1 MFEVITPE
9 MAGIPS
15 AEIKGLINYLNGN
28 SFSIHS
34 LLLMKGDKIYTEA
47 YWKPFHRDF
56 CHRQYSQTKS
66 FVGIAVGL
74 LLAEGKLSLDDR
86 IADLFSD
93 KMGDISDIPSEL
105 REQTVRDMLTM
116 STAGACENWF
126 KSSDTDRTHLYF
138 SGRTKNRLPG
148 TLWHYDSSGSQVLSS
163 LVERLSGMSLLEYLR
178 ERLFSRTGGF
188 ESAEILKAPNGDSWG
203 DSAMICTPRDMA
215 IFATLLMK
223 GGCWNGEQLIDES
236 YVKDATGARV
246 DNSEDYF
253 GSVFGLGY
261 GYQIW
266 MAPRGG
272 FAFVGMGSQ
281 LTVVIPEKEL
291 IFVINSDTQGRQE
304 AYDVIVNG
312 YLSFIVDR
320 MSDTPLPE
328 DVESRAELCR
338 IVDSLELFAVKGSED
353 SPIRGRING
362 ATYICDKNPMGITE
376 FSFAFNGDTGEFR
389 YTNSQGSKV
398 IPFGINKN
406 VFGKFP
412 QLGYSNGV
420 GREVTRDGFMYNDAA
435 SLRFTGDNKLQLFVQ
450 IIDRYFGNLRA
461 TFAFKGEDAVCR
473 FNSAAENFLEEY
485 KGEAVGHL
493 KK

>member
-1 MFEVITPE
+1 MFEIITPE
-9 MAGIPS
+9 AAGIPS
-15 AEIKGLINYLNGN
+15 SEIKRFINYLNDN

-47 YWKPFHRDF
+47 YWKPFHKDF

-74 LLAEGKLSLDDR
+74 LVGDGKLSLDDK
-86 IADLFSD
+86 IIDIFSEKID
-93 KMGDISDIPSEL
+93 SISCLRDEL
-105 REQTVRDMLTM
+105 KKQTVRDMLTM
-116 STAGACENWF
+116 STVGYCENWF
-126 KSSDTDRTHLYF
+126 TSSDEDRTHLYF
-138 SGRTKNRLPG
+138 TDRKKTRLPG
-148 TLWHYDSSGSQVLSS
+148 TLWHYDSSGSQVLSAV
-163 LVERLSGMSLLEYLR
+163 VEKLSGMPLLEYLR
-178 ERLFSRTGGF
+178 ERLFSHTGGF
-188 ESAEILKAPNGDSWG
+188 ERAEILKTPNGDSWG
-203 DSAMICTPRDMA
+203 DSAMICTARDMA
-215 IFATLLMK
+215 TFATLLMR
-223 GGCWNGEQLIDES
+223 GGRWNEKQLIDES
-236 YVKDATGARV
+236 YVNAAIGATV

-253 GSVFGLGY
+253 GSVFGHGY

-266 MAPRGG
+266 KAPRGG

-291 IFVINSDTQGRQE
+291 IFAINSDTQGRQE

-320 MSDTPLPE
+320 MNDNPLSE
-328 DVESRAELCR
+328 DHESYAELCR
-338 IVDSLELFAVKGSED
+338 LVDSLELFAAKGRSD
-353 SPIRGRING
+353 SPVGEKING
-362 ATYICDKNPMGITE
+362 RTYVCDNNPMGITE
-376 FSFAFNGDTGEFR
+376 FSFTFEGDTGEFR
-389 YTNSQGSKV
+389 YTNTQGNKV

-420 GREVTRDGFMYNDAA
+420 GREVTSDGFMYNDAV

-450 IIDRYFGNLRA
+450 IIDRYFGNFRA
-461 TFAFKGEDAVCR
+461 TFAFTEDDAICR
-473 FNSAAENFLEEY
+473 FNAAAENFLGEY
-485 KGEAVGHL
+485 SGEAVGHL